1 MHMLLEEH
9 KFLILPWLQF
19 RDSFNVWFRLDY
31 VLQFNLFLNLNRVKR
46 LFIWFDNL
54 FNSWQIILD
63 ISPLER
69 KIRPLFLLWGQSL
82 GVIMTLLP
90 KFFLIR
96 QPITP
101 VFLPKL
107 DGILVL
113 GFIGRIKDRPNIILK
128 GFINLRVMLFEPGYV
143 LFFPLSWLPLSD
155 EL

>member
-1 MHMLLEEH
+1 
-9 KFLILPWLQF
+9 
-19 RDSFNVWFRLDY
+19 
-31 VLQFNLFLNLNRVKR
+31 
-46 LFIWFDNL
+46 
-54 FNSWQIILD
+54 
-63 ISPLER
+63 
-69 KIRPLFLLWGQSL
+69 
-82 GVIMTLLP
+82 MTLLP

-143 LFFPLSWLPLSD
+143 LFFP
-155 EL
+155 